1 MDAVDRETLL
11 RLAATSEWPCV
22 SIYMPTDRLGIHT
35 DADRIRLRNLVR
47 EASEH
52 LVADG
57 MRAVAAEALL
67 APALRLASEDAVWA
81 GGPDGLALFLTAS
94 GTEPLWVGVPM
105 PELAV
110 VGDRLYLRPL
120 FSAYA
125 GQSRIWALAIDI
137 NRCRLFKLERGGV
150 DEVPLPAGTPL
161 SLAEELKYDIREEQ
175 LQYHTVPGATPEG
188 AQGVNSV
195 MFHGHGGE
203 KDVDKVERERF
214 MTELSRG
221 VVTRIGAESA
231 DPLVML
237 GVDYLLEEFRTVSD
251 YAHIAPEQVVGATD
265 YLSASDIRKRVL
277 DVLEPRREAVA
288 LADVEEYRALIGT
301 GHASDDAA
309 QIVAAAA
316 TGRVKTLLMDDSS
329 GPWGYFDRE
338 SFDVTHL
345 CQQEPRYLR
354 DTMAT
359 PNDPDMRECGWDLVD
374 LAASETVRHGG
385 VVRAFRGE
393 DSPITGAAAVYR
405 Y

>member
-67 APALRLASEDAVWA
+67 ASALRLASEDAVWA
-81 GGPDGLALFLTAS
+81 GGPDGLALFVTAT

-120 FSAYA
+120 FAAYRGEKKA
-125 GQSRIWALAIDI
+125 WALALDS
-137 NRCRLFKLERGGV
+137 NKTRLFHLDPASIE
-150 DEVPLPAGTPL
+150 EVALPKGTPT
-161 SLAEELKYDIREEQ
+161 SLAEEAKYDLHEES

-188 AQGVNSV
+188 AQGVNAA
-195 MFHGHGGE
+195 MFHGHGAE
-203 KDVDKVERERF
+203 QDFDKVARGQF
-214 MTELSRG
+214 MLQLSRG
-221 VVTRIGAESA
+221 VVERIGAESA
-231 DPLVML
+231 EPLVLL
-237 GVDYLLEEFRTVSD
+237 GVENMIDEFRANSG

-277 DVLEPRREAVA
+277 DVLAPRREAAA
-288 LADVEEYRALIGT
+288 LADVEEYRALVGT

-316 TGRVKTLLMDDSS
+316 TGRVKTLLMDDGS

-338 SFDVTHL
+338 NFDVTHL

-354 DTMAT
+354 DTMST